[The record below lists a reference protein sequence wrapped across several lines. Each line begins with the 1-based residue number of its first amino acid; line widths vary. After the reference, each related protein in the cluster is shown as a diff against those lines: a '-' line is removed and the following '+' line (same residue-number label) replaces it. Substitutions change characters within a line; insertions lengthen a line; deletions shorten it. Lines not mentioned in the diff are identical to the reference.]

1 MASKWTDM
9 VEMVSAQDVDII
21 DAEGED
27 MSETFLAAVERIRA
41 DAPRA
46 NSGKQNGKIHI
57 DMQNIQKRNWYT
69 KM

>member
-27 MSETFLAAVERIRA
+27 MSETFLTAVERIRA
-41 DAPRA
+41 EAPRA
-46 NSGKQNGKIHI
+46 NSGKQKGKYI
-57 DMQNIQKRNWYT
+57 
-69 KM
+69 

>member
-27 MSETFLAAVERIRA
+27 MSETFLTAVERIRA
-41 DAPRA
+41 EAPRA
-46 NSGKQNGKIHI
+46 NSGKEERKYI
-57 DMQNIQKRNWYT
+57 
-69 KM
+69 

>member
-27 MSETFLAAVERIRA
+27 MSETFLSAVERIRA

-46 NSGKQNGKIHI
+46 NSGKQKEKIHI
-57 DMQNIQKRNWYT
+57 DIRNT
-69 KM
+69 